1 MSSPAAPRPAASL
14 LLCTPC
20 YGGMANII
28 FFNSLLRLQ
37 TACRDRGVALEIL
50 LTGGDALIT
59 RARSRMASDFLET
72 SHTHLLF
79 VDADIGFSADQVFR
93 LIGADRDLIG
103 GVYPL
108 KRIDWDKARQ
118 AALDGL
124 RDIQA
129 ASVGY
134 VVRFIPSA
142 TNSVELDE
150 NGFGRVAYVGCGV
163 MMVKRHVVQAVVD
176 AHPQLVAKM
185 RDLAGGDV
193 GLTPMIFD
201 TMIEP
206 ETGELLSE
214 DYAFCRRW
222 RDLGGQIHA
231 DFHSRFTHSGHTTYS
246 GSLIDAV
253 AR

>member
-1 MSSPAAPRPAASL
+1 MSATTSIYLA
-14 LLCTPC
+14 TPC
-20 YGGMANII
+20 YGGQAYISYMTGVLELQRTCMARTVG
-28 FFNSLLRLQ
+28 LHVDL
-37 TACRDRGVALEIL
+37 G
-50 LTGGDALIT
+50 GGDALIT
-59 RARSRMASDFLET
+59 RARAVIAAKFLASDA
-72 SHTHLLF
+72 THLLF

-93 LIGADRDLIG
+93 LIDADRDLIG

-108 KRIDWDKARQ
+108 KQVDWDKARK

-124 RDIQA
+124 KDLQA

-142 TNSVELDE
+142 TNSVELDDA
-150 NGFGRVAYVGCGV
+150 GFGPVAYVGTGF
-163 MMVKRHVVQAVVD
+163 MLVKRHVVQAVVD
-176 AHPQLVAKM
+176 AHPELAARM
-185 RDLAGGDV
+185 RDMAGTGVDQV
-193 GLTPMIFD
+193 TMIFD

-222 RDLGGQIHA
+222 RDLGGQVHA
-231 DFHSRFTHSGHTTYS
+231 DFHSRFTHTGHTAYA

>member
-1 MSSPAAPRPAASL
+1 MTATTSIYLA
-14 LLCTPC
+14 TPC
-20 YGGMANII
+20 YGGQCYISFMKGV
-28 FFNSLLRLQ
+28 LELQ
-37 TACRDRGVALEIL
+37 RACAERGIGLHVDLG
-50 LTGGDALIT
+50 GGDALIT
-59 RARSRMASDFLET
+59 RARAVMAAKFLQSDA
-72 SHTHLLF
+72 THLLF
-79 VDADIGFSADQVFR
+79 IDADIGFSAEQVFR

-103 GVYPL
+103 GVCPL

-118 AALDGL
+118 AALAGL
-124 RDIQA
+124 KDLQA

-134 VVRFIPSA
+134 VVRFIPSE
-142 TNSVELDE
+142 TNSVELDD
-150 NGFGRVAYVGCGV
+150 NGFGPVAYVGCGV